1 MGVDRA
7 GVVSGNAAGDMDSG
21 RALTG
26 VAGSPARAGVDAV
39 LEAGDASCEDRTRE
53 AMRASRR
60 AQAVGEPALRRGGG
74 GGGGESGDARASMRL
89 SRLVVVGASVAKTFF
104 RGTV

>member
-1 MGVDRA
+1 
-7 GVVSGNAAGDMDSG
+7 
-21 RALTG
+21 
-26 VAGSPARAGVDAV
+26 
-39 LEAGDASCEDRTRE
+39 
-53 AMRASRR
+53 MRASRR

-74 GGGGESGDARASMRL
+74 GGGCESGDARASMRL